1 MQQKRF
7 ISLDE
12 LVSFYSLP
20 KRGIVCALTTPI
32 EPPRSVYDDDDDD
45 DDDDGNLSLSSSL
58 SFKSFVSSFSLPPT
72 FNELA

>member
-45 DDDDGNLSLSSSL
+45 DDDDGNLSPLL
-58 SFKSFVSSFSLPPT
+58 FLLNPLSLPCL
-72 FNELA
+72 FLLLLMS